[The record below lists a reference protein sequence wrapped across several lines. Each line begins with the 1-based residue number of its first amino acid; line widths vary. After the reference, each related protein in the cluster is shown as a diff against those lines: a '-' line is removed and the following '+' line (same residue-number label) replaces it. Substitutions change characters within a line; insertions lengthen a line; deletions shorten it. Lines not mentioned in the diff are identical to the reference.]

1 MMRAQEVEDVDV
13 AVIGGGPAGMSAA
26 VAARKAGAARVVII
40 ERGEQLGGI
49 LNQCIHDGFG
59 TKSLG
64 KALTGPEYAQMYIDL
79 AGETGVSCY
88 LKTMVLNLTPE
99 RELTICSTEGV
110 RRIRAKSVILCMGC
124 RERTRGAIG
133 IPGYRPAGVFTA
145 GVVQYYMNMRN
156 LAVGRRVVV
165 LGSGDVGLIMARRLT
180 LEGAQVPCVAE
191 ILPYP
196 SGLVR
201 NVVQCLE
208 DFGIPLYLSTTVVE
222 IHGRDRVTGVTLA
235 KIGPR
240 GGIVPGSK
248 RLVKCDTLM
257 LSVGLIAENELAKK
271 AGVALSPIT
280 GGPIVDDH
288 FQTSVPGIFSAGN
301 ALQVHDLVD
310 YVSLEAE
317 KAGLS
322 AAEHAHTGKLPE
334 ANITVRPGQGIRY
347 VVPQHIS
354 GTEAVDFSM
363 RVVVPD
369 VDRYVVFRSNGQ
381 TVRKMKQNVLAPS
394 SMVRFRVRAER
405 FEKIGSELTVELEA

>member
-1 MMRAQEVEDVDV
+1 
-13 AVIGGGPAGMSAA
+13 
-26 VAARKAGAARVVII
+26 
-40 ERGEQLGGI
+40 
-49 LNQCIHDGFG
+49 
-59 TKSLG
+59 
-64 KALTGPEYAQMYIDL
+64 
-79 AGETGVSCY
+79 
-88 LKTMVLNLTPE
+88 
-99 RELTICSTEGV
+99 
-110 RRIRAKSVILCMGC
+110 
-124 RERTRGAIG
+124 
-133 IPGYRPAGVFTA
+133 
-145 GVVQYYMNMRN
+145 
-156 LAVGRRVVV
+156 VGRRVVV

-201 NVVQCLE
+201 NVVQCLD

-222 IHGRDRVTGVTLA
+222 IHGRDRVAGVTLA

-257 LSVGLIAENELAKK
+257 LSVGLI
-271 AGVALSPIT
+271 T

-288 FQTSVPGIFSAGN
+288 FQTSIPGIFSAGN

-322 AAEHAHTGKLPE
+322 ATEYAHTGKLPE
-334 ANITVRPGQGIRY
+334 ANIRVSPGQGIRY
-347 VVPQHIS
+347 VVPQYIS

-363 RVVVPD
+363 RVVVPEL
-369 VDRYVVFRSNGQ
+369 DRYVVFRSDGQ
-381 TVRKMKQNVLAPS
+381 TVRRMKQNVLAPS
-394 SMVRFRVRAER
+394 SMVRFRVRGER
-405 FEKIGSELTVELEA
+405 FQNIGRELTVELQA

>member
-1 MMRAQEVEDVDV
+1 MRTEEVDV
-13 AVIGGGPAGMSAA
+13 AVIGGGPSGLAAG
-26 VAARKAGAARVVII
+26 VAARRAGAQRVVLI

-59 TKSLG
+59 TKNMG
-64 KALTGPEYAQMYIDL
+64 KALTGPEYAQIYIDQASA
-79 AGETGVSCY
+79 AGVACY
-88 LKTMVLNLTPE
+88 LNTMVLNLSPE
-99 RELTICSTEGV
+99 RELTVCSREGV
-110 RRIRAKSVILCMGC
+110 RRIRAKSVVLCMGC

-156 LAVGRRVVV
+156 LSVGRKVVV

-208 DFGIPLYLSTTVVE
+208 DYGIPLYLSTTVVE
-222 IHGRDRVTGVTLA
+222 IHGRDRITGVTLA

-240 GGIVPGSK
+240 GGIVPGSQ
-248 RLVKCDTLM
+248 RLVACDTLM

-271 AGVALSPIT
+271 AGVVLSPIT
-280 GGPIVDDH
+280 GGAIVDDR

-317 KAGLS
+317 KAGLG
-322 AAEHAHTGKLPE
+322 AAEYAYAGKLPR
-334 ANITVRPGQGIRY
+334 AHIKVSPGKGIRY
-347 VVPQHIS
+347 VVPQYIS

-363 RVVVPD
+363 RVAAPD
-369 VDRYVVFRSNGQ
+369 HDRYVAFRSNGQ
-381 TVRKMKQNVLAPS
+381 TLRRMKENVIAPS
-394 SMVRFRVRAER
+394 SMIRFRVRAER
-405 FEKIGSELTVELEA
+405 FQKIGNELTVELEA

>member
-1 MMRAQEVEDVDV
+1 MMRTEEVDV
-13 AVIGGGPAGMSAA
+13 AVIGGGPAGLAA
-26 VAARKAGAARVVII
+26 GMAARQAGAERVVLI

-59 TKSLG
+59 TKNMG
-64 KALTGPEYAQMYIDL
+64 KALTGPEYAQIYIDHAAA
-79 AGETGVSCY
+79 AGVDCY
-88 LKTMVLNLTPE
+88 LNTMVLNLTPA
-99 RELTICSTEGV
+99 RELTVCSKDGV
-110 RRIRAKSVILCMGC
+110 RRIRAKSVVLCMGC

-133 IPGYRPAGVFTA
+133 IPGYRPSGVFTA
-145 GVVQYYMNMRN
+145 GVVQYYMNIRN
-156 LAVGRRVVV
+156 LSVGRKVVV

-196 SGLVR
+196 SGLMR

-208 DFGIPLYLSTTVVE
+208 DYDIPLYLSTTAVE
-222 IHGRDRVTGVTLA
+222 IHGRDRITGVTLA
-235 KIGPR
+235 RIGPR

-248 RLVKCDTLM
+248 RLVECDTLM

-271 AGVALSPIT
+271 AGVSLSPIT
-280 GGPIVDDH
+280 GGPIVDDR

-317 KAGLS
+317 KAGQS
-322 AAEHAHTGKLPE
+322 AAMHARLGGLPP
-334 ANITVRPGQGIRY
+334 ARIRVKPGSGIRY
-347 VVPQHIS
+347 VVPQFIS

-363 RVVVPD
+363 RVEAPD
-369 VDRYVVFRSNGQ
+369 LDRSVVFRSGGQ
-381 TVRKMKQNVLAPS
+381 TLRKMKEKVLAPS
-394 SMVRFRVRAER
+394 SMIRFKVRSDR
-405 FEKIGSELTVELEA
+405 FQKIGNELTVELEA

>member
-1 MMRAQEVEDVDV
+1 MRTEEVDV
-13 AVIGGGPAGMSAA
+13 AVIGGGPSGMSAA
-26 VAARKAGAARVVII
+26 VAARKAGAERVVLI
-40 ERGEQLGGI
+40 ERGERLGGI

-59 TKSLG
+59 TKTFG
-64 KALTGPEYAQMYIDL
+64 KALTGPEYAQIYIDQ
-79 AGETGVSCY
+79 ASETGVSTY
-88 LKTMVLNLTPE
+88 LNTMVLNLTPE
-99 RELTICSTEGV
+99 RELTVCSTEGV
-110 RRIRAKSVILCMGC
+110 RHIRAKSVVLCMGC

-133 IPGYRPAGVFTA
+133 IPGHRPAGVFTA
-145 GVVQYYMNMRN
+145 GVVQYYMNLRN

-180 LEGAQVPCVAE
+180 LEGAQVLCVAE

-196 SGLVR
+196 SGLAR

-222 IHGRDRVTGVTLA
+222 IHGRDRITGVTLA

-240 GGIVPGSK
+240 GGIVQGSQ
-248 RLVKCDTLM
+248 RLVECDTLM
-257 LSVGLIAENELAKK
+257 LSVGLIPENELSKK
-271 AGVALSPIT
+271 AGVSLSPVT

-288 FQTSVPGIFSAGN
+288 FQTSIPGIFSAGN

-310 YVSLEAE
+310 YASLEAE

-322 AAEHAHTGKLPE
+322 AAKYAHTGELPE
-334 ANITVRPGQGIRY
+334 ANIKVSPGQGIRY

-363 RVVVPD
+363 RVVAPD
-369 VDRYVVFRSNGQ
+369 HDRYVVFRNDGQ
-381 TVRKMKQNVLAPS
+381 TLRRMKENVLAPS
-394 SMVRFRVRAER
+394 SMIRFRLRAER
-405 FEKIGSELTVELEA
+405 FQQVEGELTVEVGS

>member
-1 MMRAQEVEDVDV
+1 M
-13 AVIGGGPAGMSAA
+13 GGGPAGLAA
-26 VAARKAGAARVVII
+26 AAAARKAGAARVALI

-59 TKSLG
+59 TKNMG
-64 KALTGPEYAQMYIDL
+64 KALTGPEYAQIYIDL
-79 AGETGVSCY
+79 ADAAGVTCH
-88 LKTMVLNLTPE
+88 LNTMVLNLSPE
-99 RELTICSTEGV
+99 REMTVCSSEGM
-110 RRIRAKSVILCMGC
+110 RRIRAKSIVLCMGC
-124 RERTRGAIG
+124 RERTRGAIR
-133 IPGYRPAGVFTA
+133 IPGQRPAGVFTA
-145 GVVQYYMNMRN
+145 GAVQYYMNIRN
-156 LAVGRRVVV
+156 LAVGRRVVI

-180 LEGAQVPCVAE
+180 LEGAEVPCVAE

-208 DFGIPLYLSTTVVE
+208 DFDIPLYLSTTVVE
-222 IHGRDRVTGVTLA
+222 IHGRERVTGVTLA

-240 GGIVPGSK
+240 GGIVKGSQRK
-248 RLVKCDTLM
+248 IECDTLM

-271 AGVALSPIT
+271 AGVTLSPIT

-310 YVSLEAE
+310 WVSVEAE
-317 KAGLS
+317 KAGAC
-322 AAEHAHTGKLPE
+322 AAEFSQDKKLARAHIKVT
-334 ANITVRPGQGIRY
+334 PGPGIRY
-347 VVPQHIS
+347 VVPHYIS

-363 RVVVPD
+363 RVTVPD
-369 VDRYVVFRSNGQ
+369 HDKTVVFQSDGNTLRS
-381 TVRKMKQNVLAPS
+381 KKEHVLAPS

-405 FEKIGSELTVELEA
+405 FQNIGNEMTVELKA

>member
-1 MMRAQEVEDVDV
+1 MRTEEVDV
-13 AVIGGGPAGMSAA
+13 AVIGGGPAGLAA
-26 VAARKAGAARVVII
+26 AAAARKAGAERVALI

-59 TKSLG
+59 TKNMG
-64 KALTGPEYAQMYIDL
+64 KALTGPEYAQIYIDL
-79 AGETGVSCY
+79 ADAAGVTCH
-88 LKTMVLNLTPE
+88 LNTMVLDLSPE
-99 RELTICSTEGV
+99 REMTVCSSLGM
-110 RRIRAKSVILCMGC
+110 RRIRAKSVVLCMGC
-124 RERTRGAIG
+124 RERTRGAIR
-133 IPGYRPAGVFTA
+133 IPGQRPAGVFTA
-145 GVVQYYMNMRN
+145 GAVQYYMNIRN

-180 LEGAQVPCVAE
+180 LEGAEVPCVAE

-208 DFGIPLYLSTTVVE
+208 DFNIPLYLSTTVVE
-222 IHGRDRVTGVTLA
+222 IHGRERVTGVTLA

-240 GGIVPGSK
+240 GGIVKGSQRK
-248 RLVKCDTLM
+248 IECDTLM

-271 AGVALSPIT
+271 AGVALSAIT
-280 GGPIVDDH
+280 GGSIVDDH

-310 YVSLEAE
+310 WVSLEAE
-317 KAGLS
+317 KAGAR
-322 AAEHAHTGKLPE
+322 AAEFAQDKKLARAHIKVT
-334 ANITVRPGQGIRY
+334 PGPGIRY
-347 VVPQHIS
+347 VVPHYIS

-363 RVVVPD
+363 RVTVPD
-369 VDRYVVFRSNGQ
+369 HDKTVVFQSDGNMLRS
-381 TVRKMKQNVLAPS
+381 KKEHVLAPS

-405 FEKIGSELTVELEA
+405 FQNIGNEMTVELKA

>member
-1 MMRAQEVEDVDV
+1 MRTEEVEV
-13 AVIGGGPAGMSAA
+13 AVIGGGPAGLSAA
-26 VAARKAGAARVVII
+26 VAARKAGAERVVLI

-59 TKSLG
+59 TKNMG
-64 KALTGPEYAQMYIDL
+64 KALTGPEYAQIYIDQ
-79 AGETGVSCY
+79 AGAAGVSCH
-88 LKTMVLNLTPE
+88 LNTMVLGLTPE
-99 RELTICSTEGV
+99 RELTVCSKQGV
-110 RRIRAKSVILCMGC
+110 RRIRAKSVVLTMGC

-145 GVVQYYMNMRN
+145 GVVQYYMNVRN
-156 LAVGRRVVV
+156 LAVGRKVVV

-196 SGLVR
+196 SGLMR

-208 DFGIPLYLSTTVVE
+208 DFGIPLYLSTTVIE
-222 IHGRDRVTGVTLA
+222 IHGRDRITGVTLA

-240 GGIVPGSK
+240 GGVVPGSQ
-248 RLVKCDTLM
+248 RLVECDTLM

-271 AGVALSPIT
+271 AGVVLSPIT

-310 YVSLEAE
+310 YVSLESE

-322 AAEHAHTGKLPE
+322 AARYAEAGKLRV
-334 ANITVRPGQGIRY
+334 ANIKVSPGNGIRY
-347 VVPQHIS
+347 VVPQYV
-354 GTEAVDFSM
+354 GGDEAVDFSM
-363 RVVVPD
+363 RVEAPDLNRCVVL
-369 VDRYVVFRSNGQ
+369 RSGGE
-381 TVRKMKQNVLAPS
+381 TVRKMKENVIAPS
-394 SMVRFRVRAER
+394 SMIRFRVRAER
-405 FEKIGSELTVELEA
+405 LQNIGDELTVELEA

>member
-1 MMRAQEVEDVDV
+1 MRTEEVDV
-13 AVIGGGPAGMSAA
+13 AVFGGGPAGLAAA
-26 VAARKAGAARVVII
+26 VAARKAGAQSVVLI

-59 TKSLG
+59 TKNMG
-64 KALTGPEYAQMYIDL
+64 MALTGPEYAQIYIDQADA
-79 AGETGVSCY
+79 AGVTCH
-88 LKTMVLNLTPE
+88 LNTMVLNLTPE
-99 RELTICSTEGV
+99 RELTVCSKQGV
-110 RRIRAKSVILCMGC
+110 RRVRAKSVVLTMGC

-145 GVVQYYMNMRN
+145 GVVQYYMNIRN
-156 LAVGRRVVV
+156 LSVGRKVVV

-196 SGLVR
+196 SGLMR

-208 DFGIPLYLSTTVVE
+208 DFGIPLYLCTTVIE
-222 IHGRDRVTGVTLA
+222 IHGRERITGVTLA

-240 GGIVPGSK
+240 GGVVPGSQ
-248 RLVKCDTLM
+248 RLVECDTLM

-271 AGVALSPIT
+271 AGVTLSPIT

-310 YVSLEAE
+310 YVSLESE

-322 AAEHAHTGKLPE
+322 AAKYAQAGKLRV
-334 ANITVRPGQGIRY
+334 ANIKVRPGPGIRY
-347 VVPQHIS
+347 VVPQYI
-354 GTEAVDFSM
+354 GGDEAVDFSM
-363 RVVVPD
+363 RVEAPDTDRCVVLH
-369 VDRYVVFRSNGQ
+369 SGGQ
-381 TVRKMKQNVLAPS
+381 TLRKMKENVIAPS
-394 SMVRFRVRAER
+394 SMIRFRVRSER
-405 FEKIGSELTVELEA
+405 FQKIGKELTVELEA

>member
-1 MMRAQEVEDVDV
+1 MRTEEVDV
-13 AVIGGGPAGMSAA
+13 AVIGGGPSGLAAA
-26 VAARKAGAARVVII
+26 VAARKAGAGRVVLI

-59 TKSLG
+59 TKNMG
-64 KALTGPEYAQMYIDL
+64 KALTGPEYAQIYIDQ
-79 AGETGVSCY
+79 ASEAGVSCY
-88 LKTMVLNLTPE
+88 LNTMVLNLTPG
-99 RELTICSTEGV
+99 RELTVCSKEGV
-110 RRIRAKSVILCMGC
+110 RRIRAKSVVLCMGC

-156 LAVGRRVVV
+156 LSVGRKVVV

-196 SGLVR
+196 SGLMR

-208 DFGIPLYLSTTVVE
+208 DYGIPLYLSTTAVE
-222 IHGRDRVTGVTLA
+222 IHGRNRITGVTLA

-248 RLVKCDTLM
+248 RLVECDTLM

-280 GGPIVDDH
+280 GGPVVDDR

-317 KAGLS
+317 KAGQS
-322 AAEHAHTGKLPE
+322 AAMHAQIGKLPQ
-334 ANITVRPGQGIRY
+334 ASIRVKPGQGIRY
-347 VVPQHIS
+347 VVPQYIS

-363 RVVVPD
+363 RVAAPD
-369 VDRYVVFRSNGQ
+369 LDRYVVFRSGGQ
-381 TVRKMKQNVLAPS
+381 TVRKMKENVLAPS
-394 SMVRFRVRAER
+394 SMIRFRVRAER
-405 FEKIGSELTVELEA
+405 LQNIGSELTVELEA

>member
-1 MMRAQEVEDVDV
+1 MRTEEVDV
-13 AVIGGGPAGMSAA
+13 AVIGGGPAGLAA
-26 VAARKAGAARVVII
+26 AAAARKAGVARVALI

-59 TKSLG
+59 TKNMG
-64 KALTGPEYAQMYIDL
+64 KALTGPEYAQIYIDL
-79 AGETGVSCY
+79 ANDAGVTCH
-88 LKTMVLNLTPE
+88 LNTMVLNLSPE
-99 RELTICSTEGV
+99 RELTVCSSEGV
-110 RRIRAKSVILCMGC
+110 RRIRAKSVVLCMGC
-124 RERTRGAIG
+124 RERTRGAIR
-133 IPGYRPAGVFTA
+133 IPGQRPAGVFTA
-145 GVVQYYMNMRN
+145 GAVQYYMNIRN

-180 LEGAQVPCVAE
+180 LEGAEVPCVAE

-208 DFGIPLYLSTTVVE
+208 DFNIPLYLSTTVVE
-222 IHGRDRVTGVTLA
+222 IHGRERVTGVTLA

-240 GGIVPGSK
+240 GGIVKGSQRK
-248 RLVKCDTLM
+248 IECDTLM

-271 AGVALSPIT
+271 AGVTLSPIT

-310 YVSLEAE
+310 WVSVEAE
-317 KAGLS
+317 KAGAC
-322 AAEHAHTGKLPE
+322 AAEFSQDKKLARAHIKVT
-334 ANITVRPGQGIRY
+334 PGPGIRY
-347 VVPQHIS
+347 VVPHYIS

-363 RVVVPD
+363 RVTVPD
-369 VDRYVVFRSNGQ
+369 HDRTVVFQSDGNVLRS
-381 TVRKMKQNVLAPS
+381 KKENVLAPS

-405 FEKIGSELTVELEA
+405 FQNIGKEMTVELKA

>member
-1 MMRAQEVEDVDV
+1 MRTEEVDV
-13 AVIGGGPAGMSAA
+13 AVIGGGPAGLAA
-26 VAARKAGAARVVII
+26 AAAARKAGVARVALI

-59 TKSLG
+59 TKNMG
-64 KALTGPEYAQMYIDL
+64 KALTGPEYAQIYIDL
-79 AGETGVSCY
+79 ANDAGVTCH
-88 LKTMVLNLTPE
+88 LNTMVLNLSPE
-99 RELTICSTEGV
+99 RELTVCSSEGV
-110 RRIRAKSVILCMGC
+110 RRIRAKSVVLCMGC
-124 RERTRGAIG
+124 RERTRGAIR
-133 IPGYRPAGVFTA
+133 IPGQRPAGVFTA
-145 GVVQYYMNMRN
+145 GAVQYYMNIRN

-180 LEGAQVPCVAE
+180 LEGAEVPCVAE

-208 DFGIPLYLSTTVVE
+208 DFNIPLYLSTTVVE
-222 IHGRDRVTGVTLA
+222 IHGRERVTGVTLA
-235 KIGPR
+235 KVGPR
-240 GGIVPGSK
+240 GGIVKGSQRK
-248 RLVKCDTLM
+248 IECDTLM

-271 AGVALSPIT
+271 AGVTLSPIT

-310 YVSLEAE
+310 WVSVEAE
-317 KAGLS
+317 KAGAC
-322 AAEHAHTGKLPE
+322 AAEFSQDKKLARAHIKVT
-334 ANITVRPGQGIRY
+334 PGPGIRY
-347 VVPQHIS
+347 VVPHYIS

-363 RVVVPD
+363 RVTVPD
-369 VDRYVVFRSNGQ
+369 HDKTVVFQSDGNTLRS
-381 TVRKMKQNVLAPS
+381 KKEHVLAPS

-405 FEKIGSELTVELEA
+405 FQNIGNEMTVELKA

>member
-1 MMRAQEVEDVDV
+1 MRTEEVDV
-13 AVIGGGPAGMSAA
+13 AVIGGGPAGLAA
-26 VAARKAGAARVVII
+26 AAAARKAGAERVALI

-59 TKSLG
+59 TKNMG
-64 KALTGPEYAQMYIDL
+64 KALTGPEYAQIYIDL
-79 AGETGVSCY
+79 ADAAGVTCH
-88 LKTMVLNLTPE
+88 LNTMVLDLSPE
-99 RELTICSTEGV
+99 REMTVCSSQGM
-110 RRIRAKSVILCMGC
+110 RRIRAKSVVLCMGC
-124 RERTRGAIG
+124 RERTRGAIR
-133 IPGYRPAGVFTA
+133 IPGQRPAGVFTA
-145 GVVQYYMNMRN
+145 GAVQYYMNIRN

-180 LEGAQVPCVAE
+180 LEGAEVPCVAE

-208 DFGIPLYLSTTVVE
+208 DFNIPLYLSTTVVE
-222 IHGRDRVTGVTLA
+222 IHGRERVTGVTLA

-240 GGIVPGSK
+240 GGIVKGSQRK
-248 RLVKCDTLM
+248 IECDTLM

-271 AGVALSPIT
+271 AGVALSAIT
-280 GGPIVDDH
+280 GGSIVDDH

-310 YVSLEAE
+310 WVSLEAE
-317 KAGLS
+317 KAGAR
-322 AAEHAHTGKLPE
+322 AAEFAQDKKLARAHIKVT
-334 ANITVRPGQGIRY
+334 PGPGIRY
-347 VVPQHIS
+347 VVPHYIS

-363 RVVVPD
+363 RVTVPD
-369 VDRYVVFRSNGQ
+369 HDKTVVFQSDGNMLRS
-381 TVRKMKQNVLAPS
+381 KKEHVLAPS

-405 FEKIGSELTVELEA
+405 FQNIGNEMTVELKA

>member
-1 MMRAQEVEDVDV
+1 MRTEEVDV
-13 AVIGGGPAGMSAA
+13 AVIGGGPSGMSAA
-26 VAARKAGAARVVII
+26 VAARKAGAERVVLL

-59 TKSLG
+59 TKTFG
-64 KALTGPEYAQMYIDL
+64 KALTGPEYAQIYIDQ
-79 AGETGVSCY
+79 ASETGVSTY
-88 LKTMVLNLTPE
+88 LNTMVLNLTPE
-99 RELTICSTEGV
+99 RELTVCSTEGV
-110 RRIRAKSVILCMGC
+110 RRIRAKSVVLCMGC

-133 IPGYRPAGVFTA
+133 IPGHRPAGVFTA
-145 GVVQYYMNMRN
+145 GVVQYYMNLRN

-180 LEGAQVPCVAE
+180 LEGAQVLCVAE

-196 SGLVR
+196 SGLAR

-208 DFGIPLYLSTTVVE
+208 DFDIPLYLSTTVVD
-222 IHGRDRVTGVTLA
+222 IHGRDRITGVTLA

-240 GGIVPGSK
+240 GGIVQGSQ
-248 RLVKCDTLM
+248 RLVECDTLM
-257 LSVGLIAENELAKK
+257 LSVGLIPENELSKK
-271 AGVALSPIT
+271 AGVALSPVT

-288 FQTSVPGIFSAGN
+288 FQTSIPGIFSAGN

-310 YVSLEAE
+310 YASLEAE

-322 AAEHAHTGKLPE
+322 AAKYAHTGKLPE
-334 ANITVRPGQGIRY
+334 ANIKVSPGQGIRY

-363 RVVVPD
+363 RVVAPD
-369 VDRYVVFRSNGQ
+369 HDRYVVFRNDGQ
-381 TVRKMKQNVLAPS
+381 TVRRMKENVLAPS
-394 SMVRFRVRAER
+394 SMIRFRVRAER
-405 FEKIGSELTVELEA
+405 FQKIESELTVEVGA

>member
-1 MMRAQEVEDVDV
+1 MRTEVVDV
-13 AVIGGGPAGMSAA
+13 AVIGGGPSGLSAA
-26 VAARKAGAARVVII
+26 VAARKAGAERVVLL

-59 TKSLG
+59 TKTFG
-64 KALTGPEYAQMYIDL
+64 KALTGPEYAQIYIDQ
-79 AGETGVSCY
+79 ASETGVSTY
-88 LKTMVLNLTPE
+88 LNTMVLNLTPE
-99 RELTICSTEGV
+99 RELTVCSTEGV
-110 RRIRAKSVILCMGC
+110 RRMRAKSVILCMGC

-133 IPGYRPAGVFTA
+133 IPGHRPAGVFTA
-145 GVVQYYMNMRN
+145 GVVQYYMNLRN

-180 LEGAQVPCVAE
+180 LEGAQVLCVAE

-196 SGLVR
+196 SGLAR

-208 DFGIPLYLSTTVVE
+208 DFNIPLYLSTTVVD

-240 GGIVPGSK
+240 GGVVPGSR
-248 RLVKCDTLM
+248 RLVECDTLM
-257 LSVGLIAENELAKK
+257 LSVGLIPENELSKK
-271 AGVALSPIT
+271 AGVALSPVT

-288 FQTSVPGIFSAGN
+288 FQTSIPGIFSAGN

-310 YVSLEAE
+310 YASLEAE

-322 AAEHAHTGKLPE
+322 AAKYAHTGKLPE
-334 ANITVRPGQGIRY
+334 ANIKVSPGQGIRY

-363 RVVVPD
+363 RVVAPD
-369 VDRYVVFRSNGQ
+369 HDRYVVFRNDGQ
-381 TVRKMKQNVLAPS
+381 TVRRMKENVLAPS
-394 SMVRFRVRAER
+394 SMIRFRLRAER
-405 FEKIGSELTVELEA
+405 FQKIENELTVEVGA

>member
-1 MMRAQEVEDVDV
+1 MRTEEADV
-13 AVIGGGPAGMSAA
+13 AVIGGGPAGLAA
-26 VAARKAGAARVVII
+26 AAAARKAGAARVVLI

-59 TKSLG
+59 TKNMG
-64 KALTGPEYAQMYIDL
+64 KALTGPEYAQIYIDL
-79 AGETGVSCY
+79 ADAAGIACH
-88 LKTMVLNLTPE
+88 LNTMVLDLSPE
-99 RELTICSTEGV
+99 RELTVCSTAGV
-110 RRIRAKSVILCMGC
+110 RRIRAKSVVLCMGC

-133 IPGYRPAGVFTA
+133 IPGHRPAGVFTA
-145 GVVQYYMNMRN
+145 GAVQYYMNIRN

-180 LEGAQVPCVAE
+180 LEGAEVPCEAE

-222 IHGRDRVTGVTLA
+222 IHGRERITGVTLA
-235 KIGPR
+235 KVGPR
-240 GGIVPGSK
+240 GGIVKGSK
-248 RLVKCDTLM
+248 RLVECDTLM

-271 AGVALSPIT
+271 AGVALSPAT

-317 KAGLS
+317 KAGAC
-322 AAEHAHTGKLPE
+322 AAAFADDKMLAQAHIKVT
-334 ANITVRPGQGIRY
+334 PGPGIRY
-347 VVPQHIS
+347 VVPHYIS

-363 RVVVPD
+363 RVTVPD
-369 VDRYVVFRSNGQ
+369 HDRFVVFQSDGHTLRS
-381 TVRKMKQNVLAPS
+381 KKENVLAPS

-405 FEKIGSELTVELEA
+405 FQNVGSEMTVELKA

>member
-1 MMRAQEVEDVDV
+1 MRTEEVDV
-13 AVIGGGPAGMSAA
+13 AVIGGGPAGLAA
-26 VAARKAGAARVVII
+26 AAAARKAGAARVVLI

-59 TKSLG
+59 TKNMG
-64 KALTGPEYAQMYIDL
+64 KALTGPEYAQIYIDL
-79 AGETGVSCY
+79 ASEGGVSCY
-88 LKTMVLNLTPE
+88 LNTMVLNLDPE
-99 RELTICSTEGV
+99 RELTVCSTEGV
-110 RRIRAKSVILCMGC
+110 RRIRAKSVVLCMGC

-145 GVVQYYMNMRN
+145 GAVQYYMNIRN

-180 LEGAQVPCVAE
+180 LEGAEVPCVAE
-191 ILPYP
+191 LLPYP

-222 IHGRDRVTGVTLA
+222 IHGRERITGVTLA

-240 GGIVPGSK
+240 GGIVPGSQ
-248 RLVKCDTLM
+248 RRVACDTLM

-280 GGPIVDDH
+280 GGPVVDDH

-317 KAGLS
+317 KAGAC
-322 AAEHAHTGKLPE
+322 AAEFAHNRKLAHAHIK
-334 ANITVRPGQGIRY
+334 VSPGQGIRY
-347 VVPQHIS
+347 VVPHYIS

-363 RVVVPD
+363 RVTVPD
-369 VDRYVVFRSNGQ
+369 HDRSVVFQSDGQ
-381 TVRKMKQNVLAPS
+381 TLRSKKEHVLAPS

-405 FEKIGSELTVELEA
+405 FQNIGNELTVELKA

>member
-1 MMRAQEVEDVDV
+1 MMRTEEVDV
-13 AVIGGGPAGMSAA
+13 AVIGGGPAGLAA
-26 VAARKAGAARVVII
+26 GMAARQAGAERVVLI

-59 TKSLG
+59 TKNMG
-64 KALTGPEYAQMYIDL
+64 RALTGPEYAQIYIDHAAA
-79 AGETGVSCY
+79 AGVDCHLNT
-88 LKTMVLNLTPE
+88 TVLNLTPA
-99 RELTICSTEGV
+99 RELTVCSKEGV
-110 RRIRAKSVILCMGC
+110 RRIRAKSVVLCMGC

-145 GVVQYYMNMRN
+145 GVVQYYMNIRN
-156 LAVGRRVVV
+156 LSVGRKVVV

-196 SGLVR
+196 SGLMR

-208 DFGIPLYLSTTVVE
+208 DYGIPLYLSTTVVE
-222 IHGRDRVTGVTLA
+222 IHGRERITGVTLA
-235 KIGPR
+235 RIGPR

-248 RLVKCDTLM
+248 RLVECDTLM

-280 GGPIVDDH
+280 GGPIVDDR

-317 KAGLS
+317 KAGHS
-322 AAEHAHTGKLPE
+322 AAKHAQLGKLPP
-334 ANITVRPGQGIRY
+334 AGIRVKPGSGIRY
-347 VVPQHIS
+347 VVPQFIS

-363 RVVVPD
+363 RVVAPD
-369 VDRYVVFRSNGQ
+369 QNRQVVFRSGGQ
-381 TVRKMKQNVLAPS
+381 TVRKMRENVLAPS
-394 SMVRFRVRAER
+394 SMIRFRVRADR
-405 FEKIGSELTVELEA
+405 LQKIDGELTVEIEA